1 MAHSAWLKSVRSKHH
16 PEPVAAAASPQHHAT
31 VVRSFL
37 QPLPSDCLLM
47 KCRTLLGQALFNHH
61 GEAIGMLSNIVLDLH
76 TGRISYAVLAFPI
89 SLGCPA
95 RLFAVPWHALV
106 RSGDQQHF
114 VVEVECSELQRLSGF
129 DPLLWPAC
137 ADPAWQRKVDG
148 FYSSN

>member
-1 MAHSAWLKSVRSKHH
+1 MQEIQMAHSAWLKSVRSKHH
-16 PEPVAAAASPQHHAT
+16 PDPVAVAASPQHHAA

-37 QPLPSDCLLM
+37 QPLPTDCLLM
-47 KCRTLLGQALFNHH
+47 KCRTLLGQTLFNHH

-106 RSGDQQHF
+106 RSGDQ
-114 VVEVECSELQRLSGF
+114 
-129 DPLLWPAC
+129 LLIEANGRRGQLPRQAYQTLIPPH
-137 ADPAWQRKVDG
+137 AQTAGPDA
-148 FYSSN
+148 